1 MITKSLPFEPRYIW
15 ATQDGFHTYGV
26 KWNAGKDFYCFDT
39 QITEYSHYDNLP
51 TLSNKCLND
60 FNHIEVQEQSV
71 IWMGCVD
78 RYAVF
83 DLKTRKFTW
92 KFQRHPQIIALAD
105 TFNDINV
112 NFQPQS
118 LIRFEITQDLKVFS
132 FDENLWINNRHVK
145 LPFYSCSFPY

>member
-1 MITKSLPFEPRYIW
+1 MK
-15 ATQDGFHTYGV
+15 
-26 KWNAGKDFYCFDT
+26 
-39 QITEYSHYDNLP
+39 
-51 TLSNKCLND
+51 
-60 FNHIEVQEQSV
+60 
-71 IWMGCVD
+71 D

-145 LPFYSCSFPY
+145 LPFYSCNFDISPDQQTIAISSGHLLLFIDANSGLTKTTMVFDNVVTDVTYSVDGLTFAVSEFFDNALKIFDVE